1 MNILLAPH
9 PDDETLFAAY
19 TLLEHHPLV
28 LVCYPGAARHGAPET
43 RLGELA
49 DAMRVLGCDWLPPP
63 DESVDLDGHLRA
75 YGAFAEHVWAPY
87 PEEGGHSAHNRVGEL
102 AVELWPGRVTWY
114 TTYTEQGR
122 STAGALVSPKGGWQD
137 LKVRALNCYASQIA
151 HPGTRPHFKR
161 GLEEYL
167 VQPADERNEVTS
179 YRERLKAGVHTAPK
193 AATAT
198 MTVTGEWS
206 TGEQLETVDVAGFV
220 CDICDRKFT
229 SEHGLKIHR
238 TKAHGANGT
247 NGDQEEMG

>member
-1 MNILLAPH
+1 MNLLIAPH

-49 DAMRVLGCDWLPPP
+49 DAMRVLGCDWFGPP
-63 DESVDLDGHLRA
+63 DMDLQQYLRG
-75 YGAFAEHVWAPY
+75 YDPEHVWAPY
-87 PEEGGHSAHNRVGEL
+87 PEDGGHSAHNRVGEL

-114 TTYTEQGR
+114 TTYTEEGR
-122 STAGALVSPKGGWQD
+122 STAGALVSPKDGWQE
-137 LKVRALNCYASQIA
+137 LKIRALNCYASQIA

-167 VQPADERNEVTS
+167 VQPAEGRNDVTS

-193 AATAT
+193 A
-198 MTVTGEWS
+198 TVTPVVTAS
-206 TGEQLETVDVAGFV
+206 TASATLEPVAEFA

>member
-1 MNILLAPH
+1 MNLLLAPH

-28 LVCYPGAARHGAPET
+28 LVCYPGAARHGAPEK
-43 RLGELA
+43 RLAELA
-49 DAMRVLGCDWLPPP
+49 DAMRVLGCEWMPPP
-63 DESVDLDGHLRA
+63 TVSDLATYLDEEFDP
-75 YGAFAEHVWAPY
+75 EHVWAPY
-87 PEEGGHSAHNRVGEL
+87 PEDGGHSAHNRVGEL

-114 TTYTEQGR
+114 TTYTEEGR
-122 STAGALVSPKGGWQD
+122 STAGALVSPKDGWQE

-151 HPGTRPHFKR
+151 HPGTRPHFTR

-167 VQPADERNEVTS
+167 VQPADERNDVTS

-193 AATAT
+193 AATAAAT
-198 MTVTGEWS
+198 TVAES
-206 TGEQLETVDVAGFV
+206 ETVERERAEFV

-238 TKAHGANGT
+238 TKAHGTNGT
-247 NGDQEEMG
+247 NGDNEEMG

>member
-9 PDDETLFAAY
+9 ADDETLFAAY

-28 LVCYPGAARHGAPET
+28 VVCYPGAARHGAPET

-49 DAMRVLGCDWLPPP
+49 DAMRVLGCEWVPPHS
-63 DESVDLDGHLRA
+63 EDLQTHLRA
-75 YGAFAEHVWAPY
+75 YDPDHVWAPY
-87 PEEGGHSAHNRVGEL
+87 PEDGGHSAHNRVGEL
-102 AVELWPGRVTWY
+102 AVDLWPGRVTWY
-114 TTYTEQGR
+114 TTYTEEGR
-122 STAGALVSPKGGWQD
+122 STAGALMSPKEGWQE

-167 VQPADERNEVTS
+167 VQPADERNDVTP
-179 YRERLKAGVHTAPK
+179 YTERRQAGVYDAPQAGTALTE
-193 AATAT
+193 AATVVA
-198 MTVTGEWS
+198 EP
-206 TGEQLETVDVAGFV
+206 DVAVEEFV

-238 TKAHGANGT
+238 TKAHGAHGA

>member
-1 MNILLAPH
+1 MNLLLAPH

-19 TLLEHHPLV
+19 TLLEHKPLV
-28 LVCYPGAARHGAPET
+28 LVCYPGAARHGAPER

-49 DAMRVLGCDWLPPP
+49 DAMRVLGCDWHSPPLG
-63 DESVDLDGHLRA
+63 DLATYLRGFDA
-75 YGAFAEHVWAPY
+75 DHVWAPY
-87 PEEGGHSAHNRVGEL
+87 PEDGGHSAHNRVGEL

-114 TTYTEQGR
+114 TTYTEEGR
-122 STAGALVSPKGGWQD
+122 STAGALVSPKDGWQE

-167 VQPADERNEVTS
+167 VQPADERNGMTPYGDRRREGAYQTPQPDTITS
-179 YRERLKAGVHTAPK
+179 SSVAVVDPPV
-193 AATAT
+193 AAEAF
-198 MTVTGEWS
+198 
-206 TGEQLETVDVAGFV
+206 A

>member
-1 MNILLAPH
+1 MNLLLAPH

-28 LVCYPGAARHGAPET
+28 LVCYPGAARHGTPET

-49 DAMRVLGCDWLPPP
+49 DAMRVLGCDWIPPP
-63 DESVDLDGHLRA
+63 VGDLETHLRLEA
-75 YGAFAEHVWAPY
+75 DVDHVWAPY

-102 AVELWPGRVTWY
+102 AVALWPGRVTWY
-114 TTYTEQGR
+114 TTYTEEGR
-122 STAGALVSPKGGWQD
+122 STAGALVSPKDGWQD

-167 VQPADERNEVTS
+167 VKPAEGRNEVTS

-193 AATAT
+193 AAPAAATA
-198 MTVTGEWS
+198 
-206 TGEQLETVDVAGFV
+206 VAEPEVAVEEFV

-247 NGDQEEMG
+247 NGDQEDMG

>member
-49 DAMRVLGCDWLPPP
+49 DAMRVLGCEWQPP
-63 DESVDLDGHLRA
+63 DDGDLETRLSQIPDVD
-75 YGAFAEHVWAPY
+75 HVWAPY
-87 PEEGGHSAHNRVGEL
+87 PEDGGHSAHNRVGEL

-114 TTYTEQGR
+114 TTYTVDGR
-122 STAGALVSPKGGWQD
+122 STAGERVEAPLAWQE

-167 VQPADERNEVTS
+167 VQPADERNDVTS

-193 AATAT
+193 AEAAVAVAEPETA
-198 MTVTGEWS
+198 E
-206 TGEQLETVDVAGFV
+206 FV

>member
-19 TLLEHHPLV
+19 TLLEHHPIV
-28 LVCYPGAARHGAPET
+28 LVCYPGAARHGAPEK
-43 RLGELA
+43 RLAELA
-49 DAMRVLGCDWLPPP
+49 DAMRVLDCKWAPPP
-63 DESVDLDGHLRA
+63 NGDLEESLRRFDVDHA
-75 YGAFAEHVWAPY
+75 WAPY
-87 PEEGGHSAHNRVGEL
+87 PEPGGHSVHNRVGEL

-114 TTYTEQGR
+114 TTYTEEGR
-122 STAGALVSPKGGWQD
+122 STAGALVSPKDGWQQ
-137 LKVRALNCYASQIA
+137 LKIRALNCYASQIA

-167 VQPADERNEVTS
+167 VQPADERNDVTS

-193 AATAT
+193 T
-198 MTVTGEWS
+198 TVTPVVTAS
-206 TGEQLETVDVAGFV
+206 TASATLEPEVAEFV

-238 TKAHGANGT
+238 TKAHGTNGT

>member
-1 MNILLAPH
+1 MNLLLAPH

-28 LVCYPGAARHGAPET
+28 VVCYPGAERHGASEK
-43 RLGELA
+43 RMAELA
-49 DAMRVLGCDWLPPP
+49 DAMRVLDCDWMPPP
-63 DESVDLDGHLRA
+63 AVDLESSLRC
-75 YGAFAEHVWAPY
+75 YDPEHVWAPY

-114 TTYTEQGR
+114 TTYTEEGR
-122 STAGALVSPKGGWQD
+122 STAGALVSPKDGWQEI
-137 LKVRALNCYASQIA
+137 KVRALNCYASQIA

-167 VQPADERNEVTS
+167 VQPADERNTVTS

-193 AATAT
+193 AQTATAT
-198 MTVTGEWS
+198 VVSEP
-206 TGEQLETVDVAGFV
+206 DVAVEEFV
-220 CDICDRKFT
+220 CNICDRKFT